1 MDTPAKLHFIF
12 ILSNHAVLIVLIGC
26 ATVVVL
32 MMVAACIFVKRR
44 RQSLSANA
52 TKRDRRRPGKGT
64 TYIADGKGYGGVEV
78 AILIG
83 YPGTR
88 GFIARERT

>member
-1 MDTPAKLHFIF
+1 MDAPAKLHFIF
-12 ILSNHAVLIVLIGC
+12 LLSNHAVLIVLIGC
-26 ATVVVL
+26 AIVL

-52 TKRDRRRPGKGT
+52 TKRDRRKPGKGT

-83 YPGTR
+83 YPGTT
-88 GFIARERT
+88 GFIAHERT